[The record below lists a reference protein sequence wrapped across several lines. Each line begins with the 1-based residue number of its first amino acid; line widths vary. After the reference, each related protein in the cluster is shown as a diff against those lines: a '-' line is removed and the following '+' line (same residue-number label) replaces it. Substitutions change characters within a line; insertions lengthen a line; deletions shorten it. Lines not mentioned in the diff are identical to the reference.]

1 MDTLIIANTW
11 GEEHKSKLTK
21 LVRAGEKKHGE
32 ELRWLV
38 STSVHGI
45 DAAKTI
51 ISAGGKPILATRFPL
66 DSSRSNEMIG
76 IMEIGVE
83 VMGLSG
89 NDISFISQV
98 VKKSSNVVLID
109 DDPNDSLVRQVLSCD
124 RDIYIL
130 PSGQVYRH
138 GA

>member
-1 MDTLIIANTW
+1 
-11 GEEHKSKLTK
+11 
-21 LVRAGEKKHGE
+21 
-32 ELRWLV
+32 
-38 STSVHGI
+38 
-45 DAAKTI
+45 
-51 ISAGGKPILATRFPL
+51 
-66 DSSRSNEMIG
+66 
-76 IMEIGVE
+76 MEIGVE